1 MKGKIIAVIVTV
13 LAIGGCLAGAL
24 YYLEKQDEFY
34 YTKIDNSR
42 TRELSSDEDMKFEY
56 TLDCYN
62 KDGKKRELEFKTSR
76 KLKEG
81 AFLSLEVRS
90 FGVHKWQEVNYND
103 LPPKV
108 QEKIK

>member
-42 TRELSSDEDMKFEY
+42 TREL
-56 TLDCYN
+56 
-62 KDGKKRELEFKTSR
+62 EFKTSR

-90 FGVHKWQEVNYND
+90 FGVHKWQEVNYSD
-103 LPPKV
+103 MPSKV

>member
-1 MKGKIIAVIVTV
+1 MEAGTDLFYNNGRLKKERKNVKGKIIAVIVTV

-42 TRELSSDEDMKFEY
+42 TREL
-56 TLDCYN
+56 
-62 KDGKKRELEFKTSR
+62 EFKTSR

-90 FGVHKWQEVNYND
+90 FGVHKWQEVNYSD
-103 LPPKV
+103 MPSKV

>member
-13 LAIGGCLAGAL
+13 LAIGGGLAGAL

-42 TRELSSDEDMKFEY
+42 T
-56 TLDCYN
+56 
-62 KDGKKRELEFKTSR
+62 RELEFKTSR

-90 FGVHKWQEVNYND
+90 FGVHKWQEVNYSD
-103 LPPKV
+103 MPSKV